1 MKRKKF
7 NSADTEEK
15 EKKKTKTNSATLQWD
30 LGSHI
35 QLAACGDK
43 PLDVDMH
50 RGML

>member
-1 MKRKKF
+1 MATSEGNNER
-7 NSADTEEK
+7 EK